1 LKVEQLSAWL
11 RTVCRATERFFT
23 VCGAVSG
30 GLTAIER
37 PSFSMNDIAST
48 LDKEL
53 AWYPVEPSL
62 RLRGTTVPILA
73 GSLSVPHECF
83 RCCAAVPEAQ
93 NGRKWPKSELE

>member
-1 LKVEQLSAWL
+1 MFAAKLKVEQLSARL
-11 RTVCRATERFFT
+11 RTVCCATE
-23 VCGAVSG
+23 G

-73 GSLSVPHECF
+73 GSVIGS
-83 RCCAAVPEAQ
+83 A
-93 NGRKWPKSELE
+93 